1 MDQWAASQ
9 VTETKSILFEAV
21 LEYNILDES
30 EKFRSSAN
38 RTHEEASTMYLT
50 GQFSSAKR
58 CPETAKKKKKK
69 ISVANLTFPVSK
81 NCSHIAELLAK
92 TDMKN
97 LRNPAVF
104 LCFSPMEK
112 WIS

>member
-69 ISVANLTFPVSK
+69 KKNIRGKLNLPSFKKLQSYCRATSQ
-81 NCSHIAELLAK
+81 
-92 TDMKN
+92 D
-97 LRNPAVF
+97 
-104 LCFSPMEK
+104 
-112 WIS
+112 